1 MIRQEL
7 LFYNQKR
14 KEVPMKP
21 ANNEQWLDYKW
32 QLANS
37 VRTTAQIRGFFPAI
51 SQETLKVIEQYEKQ
65 YRFQLTPYLL
75 DCLDLDAEAFSQNKL
90 AGLFFPSPEN
100 LLAEGAAAYSPDL
113 MNWEMPEELVVE
125 GSTAFQWKYSDR
137 LLYRATGCM
146 SICSYCFEAHRV
158 IDKHTPKHPRK
169 TDWELGMD
177 FLKAHPKIREFVFSG
192 GDPLLIPDEIL
203 EKRLADLRSIP
214 HIETIRFNSAV
225 LMHCPMRITDELVRI
240 LKRYEVTELGV
251 HIVHPRQITPEF
263 SDAIRKFDE
272 CGYGSLIK
280 LAQIPLLRGVN
291 DSTEVLQEL
300 LCKLEQHRVK
310 GYYLL
315 HGLPWT
321 LGAVRFRTSVYKGVE
336 LLKPLYRTMSHV
348 AWPEY
353 VIVARGGKATVPLER
368 NNFWLTREAVDKQ
381 VWAIDGT
388 HQPLE
393 SFAIERDDKLLKF
406 NGTPEFI
413 YTSYQEKPVVVFLNW
428 KGEWEMYL
436 DSSGA

>member
-1 MIRQEL
+1 
-7 LFYNQKR
+7 
-14 KEVPMKP
+14 MKMK
-21 ANNEQWLDYKW
+21 AVIAVISENWLDYRW

-37 VRTTAQIRGFFPAI
+37 VRTTAQIRGLFPTI
-51 SQETLKVIEQYEKQ
+51 SQKKLEAIEQYEKQ

-75 DCLDLDAEAFSQNKL
+75 SCLDLDALASSENKL
-90 AGLFFPSPEN
+90 AMLFFPSPKN
-100 LLAEGAAAYSPDL
+100 LLVEGAAAYSPEI
-113 MNWEMPEELVVE
+113 MNWEMPNELVVK
-125 GSTAFQWKYSDR
+125 GSTSFQWKYSDR

-158 IDKHTPKHPRK
+158 IDKQTSKHPRK

-177 FLKAHPKIREFVFSG
+177 FLKTHSEIREFVFSG
-192 GDPLLIPDEIL
+192 GDPLLMSDELL
-203 EKRLADLRSIP
+203 EKRLADLRSIS
-214 HIETIRFNSAV
+214 HVETIRFNSAV
-225 LMHCPMRITDELVRI
+225 LMHCPMRITDELVNI
-240 LKRYEVTELGV
+240 FKRYEVTELGV

-263 SDAIRKFDE
+263 SEAIRKFDKR
-272 CGYGSLIK
+272 GYGSLVK

-368 NNFWLTREAVDKQ
+368 NDFWLALETVADKE

-388 HQPLE
+388 RQPLA
-393 SFAIERDDKLLKF
+393 SFALESSGSFLKF
-406 NGTPEFI
+406 TGTPEFI
-413 YTSYQEKPVVVFLNW
+413 YSSYKGKSIVVFLNW
-428 KGEWEMYL
+428 KGAWEMYL
-436 DSSGA
+436 DANGA